1 MSAPTAARKNGRP
14 VRAMNS
20 GRGAL
25 AYGALGL
32 AVFMTAWC
40 LGTVLMGA
48 ETLPSPIAVLVRFVE
63 LLHEPLA
70 GQTLVGH
77 AWASLQR
84 WTGGFLVAA
93 AIGLPLGYAF
103 AWWPSVRSA
112 FLPAFEVLRY
122 IPPFAWIPLAIL
134 WFGPGYLA
142 QMAVVFVAVVPAVV
156 LNAEVGIR
164 TIDPLL
170 TRAARTL
177 GTRRLSTL
185 TRIAIPTTAPA
196 AVTGL
201 RIGVGNGWMALMGA
215 ELIVGRSGLGYVILS
230 GQQSGQAVTVIAG
243 MAAIGLIGV
252 AMDRVIVTATNPV
265 TRWRKETEDR

>member
-1 MSAPTAARKNGRP
+1 MSAPAVERRVRRLAR
-14 VRAMNS
+14 RAS
-20 GRGAL
+20 HGATL
-25 AYGALGL
+25 FGVLGL
-32 AVFMTAWC
+32 AVFFGAWFVGSAA
-40 LGTVLMGA
+40 LGGG
-48 ETLPSPIAVLVRFVE
+48 TLPSPLAVLVRFVE
-63 LLHEPLA
+63 LLHQPLA
-70 GQTLVGH
+70 DQTLVGH

-84 WTGGFLVAA
+84 WAGGFLLAVAV
-93 AIGLPLGYAF
+93 GLPLGYSF
-103 AWWPSVRSA
+103 AWWSTVRSTL
-112 FLPAFEVLRY
+112 LPAFEVLRY

-142 QMAVVFVAVVPAVV
+142 QAAVVFVAVAPAIV

-164 TIDPLL
+164 TVDPLL

-185 TRIAIPTTAPA
+185 TRVAIPTSAPS

-230 GQQSGQAVTVIAG
+230 GQQSGEAKTVIAG

-252 AMDRVIVTATNPV
+252 AMDRIVVLATDPM
-265 TRWRKETEDR
+265 TRWRKETEDW